1 MTIERL
7 DSELVEISQQL
18 SNLTV
23 EINSRNNGGSGFI
36 WSADGLIVTNAH
48 VIESLRVK
56 VKLKDRTIVEGSAIA
71 HDDKKDLAVIQI
83 QVNNLP
89 TPTIRDTSV
98 RPGEIVLA
106 MGSPWGFK
114 GTLTKGIVHTTYWQ
128 ADRAD
133 AVIIADI
140 RLAPGNS
147 GGILADAE
155 GRVIGIN
162 TAIYNDLALAIPI
175 QQIQNFVQSL

>member
-7 DSELVEISQQL
+7 DTELVKISQQL
-18 SNLTV
+18 SSLTV
-23 EINSRNNGGSGFI
+23 EIASHGGGGSGFI

-48 VIESLRVK
+48 VIKSSQVK
-56 VKLKDRTIVEGSAIA
+56 VKLRDKTIAEGSAIA
-71 HDDKKDLAVIQI
+71 RDDSKDLAAIQI
-83 QVNNLP
+83 QASNLP
-89 TPTIRDTSV
+89 TPTIRNASV

-128 ADRAD
+128 ADRAS

-162 TAIYNDLALAIPI
+162 TAIYNDLALAIPM